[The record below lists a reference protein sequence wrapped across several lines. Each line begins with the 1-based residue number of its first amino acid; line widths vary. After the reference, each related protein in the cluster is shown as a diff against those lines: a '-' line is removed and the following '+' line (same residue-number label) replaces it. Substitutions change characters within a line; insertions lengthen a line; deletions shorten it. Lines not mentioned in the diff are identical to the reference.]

1 MSFYCAKK
9 DPKQKLRW
17 KSKNKNSELTKSSQM
32 QMKVDALL
40 PPVNPKNQTKFH

>member
-17 KSKNKNSELTKSSQM
+17 KSKNKNSELTKNSQM
-32 QMKVDALL
+32 QMKVDAIL
-40 PPVNPKNQTKFH
+40 PPVNPKNQTTFH